1 MEPPPPPPPP
11 PAALL
16 PAGLAAFALTGRT
29 ALVTGGTSGIGLAI
43 AHALAAAGARVV
55 VASSQPAKVA
65 AAVAGLGGPP
75 HAGLVLDLQ
84 QGERAVAGCFEQLR
98 GLLAGAPLD
107 CLVNAA
113 GVISRAPAEGESARS
128 WQRVLDVNLTGA
140 FLCCQHAFPLLR
152 RPAGGGGGGPG
163 GGPGGGGGAIVN
175 VASLASTVALSD
187 VTAYA
192 VSKAGV
198 AQLTRCLASD
208 WARHGLRVNAIA
220 PGWVPTDINRAALL
234 GTPRG
239 EWALRQTPLGRFGAA
254 DEMAGAVVY
263 LLSDAASFTSGAV
276 LPVDG
281 GFLARGVG
289 PC

>member
-1 MEPPPPPPPP
+1 MATERTLGHATAAMAEQPPSLPLPP
-11 PAALL
+11 
-16 PAGLAAFALTGRT
+16 GLAAFALTGRV

-43 AHALAAAGARVV
+43 ARALAAAGARVV
-55 VASSQPAKVA
+55 VASSQPAKVE
-65 AAVAGLGGPP
+65 AAVAALGGAP
-75 HAGLVLDLQ
+75 HAGLVVELQ
-84 QGERAVAGCFEQLR
+84 SEAAIAGCFAQLR
-98 GLLAGAPLD
+98 ALLGGAPLD

-113 GVISRAPAEGESARS
+113 GVISRAPAEGEAASAWR
-128 WQRVLDVNLTGA
+128 RVLDVNLTGA

-152 RPAGGGGGGPG
+152 RPAAE
-163 GGPGGGGGAIVN
+163 GGGGGAIVN

-239 EWALRQTPLGRFGAA
+239 EWALRQTPLGRFGSA

-263 LLSDAASFTSGAV
+263 LLSDAASFTTGVV

-281 GFLARGVG
+281 GFLARGIG